1 MLSKAIELLLKG
13 VAWRGEWYK
22 KLAAGPVE
30 LYSALR
36 TLAEGNSC
44 TRGVVSF
51 RDTTKANVQVV

>member
-22 KLAAGPVE
+22 KLAASPVE
-30 LYSALR
+30 FYSA
-36 TLAEGNSC
+36 LAEGNSC